1 VGVPIAD
8 LLAGMNLAY
17 GVVAA
22 LHERHRT
29 GRGRVVRTSLLSG
42 VVGVHAF
49 QGTRWLL
56 GHEVP
61 GIAGAHHPAI
71 APYGMFETAT
81 SPVQVAVGSE
91 NLWRKFA
98 ASVGLDADEERF
110 RTNRERVAH
119 RSDLVAVIE
128 GIFAAEPAEHWLA
141 LLQAA
146 GIPAGKVRSMD
157 DVYAWDQVRSQGLVL
172 EVEHPAYGRMDLT
185 GSPLRLDE
193 NAFSGGR
200 EQHLPPPL
208 LGEHNDA
215 IRAWL
220 TEDS

>member
-1 VGVPIAD
+1 
-8 LLAGMNLAY
+8 MNLAY

-29 GRGRVVRTSLLSG
+29 GRGRVVRTSLLSS

-56 GHEVP
+56 GGEVP
-61 GIAGAHHPAI
+61 AIAGAHHPAI

-81 SPVQVAVGSE
+81 VPVQVAVGSE
-91 NLWRKFA
+91 GLWRRFA
-98 ASVGLDADEERF
+98 AAVGLDADADRF

-119 RSDLVAVIE
+119 RADLVSEIE
-128 GIFAAEPAEHWLA
+128 QIFAAEPAEHWLD
-141 LLQAA
+141 LLVDA

-157 DVYAWDQVRSQGLVL
+157 DVYAWEQVRSQGLVL
-172 EVEHPAYGRMDLT
+172 EVDHPAYGSVELT
-185 GSPLRLDE
+185 GSPLRFDD

-200 EQHLPPPL
+200 EQHQPPPL
-208 LGEHNDA
+208 LGEHGAA
-215 IRAWL
+215 IRQWL
-220 TEDS
+220 SD